1 MKFLSPEVALYLCK
15 FTLRP
20 CIECCCHAWT
30 GALSC
35 YLELLNKLQ
44 KQIFRTLGSS
54 LTAFLEPLVHR
65 RNIASLSLF
74 CRYSFGRYSS
84 ELAQMAHFPYS
95 RGRSTR
101 YSDTCMIFLSPFLD
115 ITRLSMVTVSSHSQT
130 LELSAYRL
138 LSFDL

>member
-1 MKFLSPEVALYLCK
+1 MKFLSPEVALYLYK
-15 FTLRP
+15 VTLRP

-65 RNIASLSLF
+65 RNIASWSLF
-74 CRYSFGRYSS
+74 CRYSFGRCSS
-84 ELAQMAHFPYS
+84 ELTQMAHFPYS